1 MSKKQERK
9 RNLNINTILKQILDQ
24 HRGIYLEDI
33 ELFTQVY
40 YPIALLEMDLKE
52 VTFEDFE
59 LVQLSILHLYYLG
72 VRDSGKI
79 SSTLGIPVSYVN
91 QVIQLMYG
99 YGYIES
105 GEVTQLGVKSLTEKR
120 KIGLNSVKQ
129 RLYADALTCDLI
141 RIQQQPFEEALIEK
155 DYLNINIVC
164 VPHEHGTTVEY
175 INEQLC
181 ARDFTEYK
189 KYKGEVLNSNV
200 SDICN
205 VECIDI
211 LYVNAYMMK
220 LQSVPD
226 PLIFINYWDKN
237 TEDIKKRNTWQPI
250 RIPNENVRNIFGF
263 HKDLETYSENVL
275 SIIEDLYLM
284 VCTHLCDMN
293 AELVLKIL
301 RGEYP
306 FDIDESNIIIG
317 RIINGIPEKISICVN
332 ENSFPIWNGFVYNF
346 LKNYDS
352 VKGYVCT
359 YPKMKGLMIRFESS
373 SSVITDLSNKI
384 KYIERKGRGK
394 KCIEKLSEY
403 ASSVDV
409 YLNNHKRVDIKE
421 ILQVVNSIV
430 DDIKKDLRQ

>member
-1 MSKKQERK
+1 
-9 RNLNINTILKQILDQ
+9 
-24 HRGIYLEDI
+24 
-33 ELFTQVY
+33 
-40 YPIALLEMDLKE
+40 
-52 VTFEDFE
+52 
-59 LVQLSILHLYYLG
+59 
-72 VRDSGKI
+72 
-79 SSTLGIPVSYVN
+79 
-91 QVIQLMYG
+91 
-99 YGYIES
+99 
-105 GEVTQLGVKSLTEKR
+105 
-120 KIGLNSVKQ
+120 
-129 RLYADALTCDLI
+129 
-141 RIQQQPFEEALIEK
+141 
-155 DYLNINIVC
+155 
-164 VPHEHGTTVEY
+164 
-175 INEQLC
+175 
-181 ARDFTEYK
+181 
-189 KYKGEVLNSNV
+189 
-200 SDICN
+200 
-205 VECIDI
+205 
-211 LYVNAYMMK
+211 
-220 LQSVPD
+220 
-226 PLIFINYWDKN
+226 
-237 TEDIKKRNTWQPI
+237 
-250 RIPNENVRNIFGF
+250 
-263 HKDLETYSENVL
+263 
-275 SIIEDLYLM
+275 M

-421 ILQVVNSIV
+421 IVSL
-430 DDIKKDLRQ
+430 LLT